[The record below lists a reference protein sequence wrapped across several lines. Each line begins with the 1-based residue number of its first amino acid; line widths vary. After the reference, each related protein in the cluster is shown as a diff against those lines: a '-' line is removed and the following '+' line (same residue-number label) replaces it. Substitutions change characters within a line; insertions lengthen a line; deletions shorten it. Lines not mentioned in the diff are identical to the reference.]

1 MRGTPSLTGLSRMLR
16 MPSMPGLICSVV
28 TLSLLVATPACT
40 PKTALLPSSATVLLP
55 AEMRAAVDKGFVK
68 PNEPVAF
75 ELQVEHNPDVEVSI
89 PELPETFGGLQV
101 VDRISGPTRS
111 MEGRIRQ
118 TLHYTLQTDKEGSYI
133 LPPVQATYRRPGGEK
148 KPLQTQTVYVQVS
161 LATDPAPLALHD
173 IKPLQ
178 HTRSYRRWPLYVV
191 GLLAAVAL
199 IVFIV
204 LWIRRRRQPTIHY
217 VAPAHEVA
225 LAALHRLQQETPHQA
240 EAMRRATY
248 AASEIVRAYVEAR
261 FRVNATDMT
270 TEEILAGLP
279 DMVDLQAE
287 ERLRLKEFLAE
298 ADRVKYAGFVP
309 DPDQMHQLFE
319 RAERFVQSTV
329 DVQGSAAGAAAPTAE
344 QIAGPRA
351 R

>member
-1 MRGTPSLTGLSRMLR
+1 MKRQPSRPRPALWQALCL
-16 MPSMPGLICSVV
+16 PALLP
-28 TLSLLVATPACT
+28 LSLAMTAPACS
-40 PKTALLPSSATVLLP
+40 PKTALLPSSATVLRP

-68 PNEPVAF
+68 PNEQVSF
-75 ELQVEHNPDVEVSI
+75 ELQVEHNPDIEVSI

-101 VDRISGPTRS
+101 MARTSGPTRS

-118 TLHYTLQTDKEGSYI
+118 TLHYTLQTDKEGAYI
-133 LPPVQATYRRPGGEK
+133 LPPVQATYRRAGGK
-148 KPLQTQTVYVQVS
+148 KNSLQTQTVYVQVS

-178 HTRSYRRWPLYVV
+178 HTRSYRRWPLFVV
-191 GLLAAVAL
+191 GLLAVLAGL
-199 IVFIV
+199 VFIF
-204 LWIRRRRQPTIHY
+204 LWLRRRRNPTAHY

-261 FRVNATDMT
+261 FKVNATDMT

-309 DPDQMHQLFE
+309 DPEQMHQLFE

-329 DVQGSAAGAAAPTAE
+329 DVQGGAAVASEPTAVRP
-344 QIAGPRA
+344 APPRA